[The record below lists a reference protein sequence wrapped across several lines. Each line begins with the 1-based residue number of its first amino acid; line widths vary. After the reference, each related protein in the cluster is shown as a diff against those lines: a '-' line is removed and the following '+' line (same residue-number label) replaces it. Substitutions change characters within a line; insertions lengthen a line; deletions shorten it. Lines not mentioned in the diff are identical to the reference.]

1 MSDQQAVKD
10 IKKDIYLMIHKAGE
24 MLELTED
31 AFMKNKLSALDEAK
45 EISREIKVKE
55 DLLTEKLAKAATANS
70 EARAILSV
78 PVHVEKIAVS
88 IERVM
93 DNIRMKI
100 QEGILFSDK
109 AIQESSRMI
118 AKGKDVLKKAGE
130 ALVTGSPTAVDAVK
144 NESEVMIKMSTD
156 YATAHEER
164 LVTGECAPKSSSTY
178 LCMLYAFEDLAA
190 HTRDVLTKITGK

>member
-1 MSDQQAVKD
+1 MSDQQALKD

-31 AFMKNKLSALDEAK
+31 AFMKSKLSALDEAR
-45 EISREIKVKE
+45 EISREIKLKE
-55 DLLTEKLAKAATANS
+55 DLLTEKLAKAAAANS

-78 PVHVEKIAVS
+78 PVQIEKIAVS

-109 AIQESSRMI
+109 AILESGKMI
-118 AKGKDVLKKAGE
+118 SKGKEVLKKAGE
-130 ALVTGSPTAVDAVK
+130 AMVTGNAATVETVK
-144 NESEVMIKMSTD
+144 NESEAMIKMSTQ

-190 HTRDVLTKITGK
+190 HTRDVLAKITGK

>member
-1 MSDQQAVKD
+1 MSDQALKD

-31 AFMKNKLSALDEAK
+31 AFTKSRLSALDEAK
-45 EISREIKVKE
+45 EIAREIKAKE
-55 DLLTEKLAKAATANS
+55 DVLTEKLAKAATTNS

-78 PVHVEKIAVS
+78 PVHIEKIAVS
-88 IERVM
+88 VERIM
-93 DNIRMKI
+93 DNIRLKI

-109 AIQESSRMI
+109 AIQESGRMI
-118 AKGKDVLKKAGE
+118 ARGKEVLKKAGE
-130 ALVTGSPTAVDAVK
+130 ALVTGSTTAAETVKTESDA
-144 NESEVMIKMSTD
+144 MIKMATD

-164 LVTGECAPKSSSTY
+164 LVTGECSPKASSTY

-190 HTRDVLTKITGK
+190 HTRDVLRKTTGK

>member
-1 MSDQQAVKD
+1 MSDQVLKD
-10 IKKDIYLMIHKAGE
+10 AKKDIYLMIHKAGE

-31 AFMKNKLSALDEAK
+31 AFTKSRLAALDEAK
-45 EISREIKVKE
+45 EIAREIKVKE
-55 DLLTEKLAKAATANS
+55 DLLTEKLAKTAGANA
-70 EARAILSV
+70 EARAILAV
-78 PVHVEKIAVS
+78 PVQIEKIAVS

-109 AIQESSRMI
+109 AIQESGRMI
-118 AKGKDVLKKAGE
+118 AKGKEVLKKSGE
-130 ALVTGSPTAVDAVK
+130 ALVTGSAAAIQTVQKESDA
-144 NESEVMIKMSTD
+144 MIKLSND

-164 LVTGECAPKSSSTY
+164 LVTGECSPKASSTY

-190 HTRDVLTKITGK
+190 HTREILKKMSGN

>member
-1 MSDQQAVKD
+1 MSDQALKD

-31 AFMKNKLSALDEAK
+31 AFAKSRLSALDEAK
-45 EISREIKVKE
+45 EISREIKTKE
-55 DLLTEKLAKAATANS
+55 DVLTEKLAKAATTNS

-78 PVHVEKIAVS
+78 PVHIEKIAVS
-88 IERVM
+88 VERIM
-93 DNIRMKI
+93 DNIRLKI

-109 AIQESSRMI
+109 AIQESGRMI
-118 AKGKDVLKKAGE
+118 AKGKEVLKKAGE
-130 ALVTGSPTAVDAVK
+130 ALVTGSTTAAETVKTESDA
-144 NESEVMIKMSTD
+144 MIKMATD

-164 LVTGECAPKSSSTY
+164 LVTGECSPKASSTY

-190 HTRDVLTKITGK
+190 HTRDVLRKTTGK

>member
-1 MSDQQAVKD
+1 MSDPQALKD

-31 AFMKNKLSALDEAK
+31 AFMKGRLSALDEAR
-45 EISREIKVKE
+45 EISREIKIKE
-55 DLLTEKLAKAATANS
+55 DLLTEKLAKAAAAST
-70 EARAILSV
+70 EARAIVSV
-78 PVHVEKIAVS
+78 PVHIEKIAVS

-100 QEGILFSDK
+100 QDGILFSDK
-109 AIQESSRMI
+109 AIQESGKMI
-118 AKGKDVLKKAGE
+118 AKGKEVLKKAGE
-130 ALVTGSPTAVDAVK
+130 AMVTGAPASVENVK
-144 NESEVMIKMSTD
+144 KESDTMIKMSTD